1 MRNLPKRKSKVF
13 WVSSKFPFF
22 FKLFVRSF
30 KKIFIEKFFFL
41 VHSSWALRG
50 KEVGKGIPRQELL
63 LTQPILGN
71 TTRRIWVDG
80 MLVVRCRQTE
90 KLYCSILGGAARQ
103 GRRNRGCTGC
113 NVHLQFFGRR
123 SQNILCNFPFIWSVH
138 PQFSA
143 PCAIPARRHAGWC
156 WLLVLGV
163 LLLDYLRTIG
173 WIYITYTKCGKLQ
186 VFVSHMV
193 WIYKKKLWI
202 LDYFELASTLD
213 YLIAEFFRVPLL
225 KLLKTIL

>member
-143 PCAIPARRHAGWC
+143 PCAIPGKCKYARAFC
-156 WLLVLGV
+156 QFFLATVAAVALGSV
-163 LLLDYLRTIG
+163 
-173 WIYITYTKCGKLQ
+173 
-186 VFVSHMV
+186 
-193 WIYKKKLWI
+193 
-202 LDYFELASTLD
+202 STLLWPLTRFND
-213 YLIAEFFRVPLL
+213 LSIPKKYLNLTESAVYTQL
-225 KLLKTIL
+225 